1 MLTEKDKKFLTEEIH
16 KAVREELTVEVQ
28 WEKVRDEKTG
38 QKNARVEI
46 IKEKVF
52 LPSFFIQQLYF
63 QEGAFRGVQEDIN
76 SVAKDF
82 KVNKDGINAI
92 AALLIDMEDGIKTF
106 VKASQKIQ
114 ERLEHIER
122 KQIEE

>member
-92 AALLIDMEDGIKTF
+92 AALLI
-106 VKASQKIQ
+106 ACYPAA
-114 ERLEHIER
+114 
-122 KQIEE
+122 